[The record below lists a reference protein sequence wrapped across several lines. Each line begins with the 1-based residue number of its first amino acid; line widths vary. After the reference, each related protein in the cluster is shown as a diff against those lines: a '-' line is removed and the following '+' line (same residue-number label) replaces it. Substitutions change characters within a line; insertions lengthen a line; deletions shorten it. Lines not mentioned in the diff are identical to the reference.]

1 MADHSALNIYT
12 DGSCYSSPRRGGIG
26 IRFVFPDYMH
36 KEKIDFDPEG
46 YIGAT
51 NNEMELKACIVALQE
66 VSKVSELQQVSRIIV
81 HTDSFY
87 VVDNYN
93 TAACFWSKNKWQ
105 KRTGAPVMNVDLW
118 KELLKE
124 RRKIRKRID
133 IEWLRRRSNEHGR
146 AVDKLAK
153 KSAKYATKRLSGFVD
168 VRKKLSN
175 KSVEYGSVKMLGQK
189 ISIRIITSEYLRSPH
204 KIWKYKYEVIS
215 KKSRFYK
222 NVDIIYYPGSLRKR
236 YGYLVS
242 LNKNNDY
249 PQISKVLKVI

>member
-1 MADHSALNIYT
+1 MIDQNALNIYT
-12 DGSCYSSPRRGGIG
+12 DGSSFSSPRRGGIG
-26 IRFVFPDYMH
+26 VRFVFPDYMN
-36 KEKIDFDPEG
+36 KEKQDFAPEG
-46 YIGAT
+46 YVGAT
-51 NNEMELKACIVALQE
+51 NNEMELKACIMALKQ
-66 VSKVSELQQVSRIIV
+66 VSKFSELQQVSRIII
-81 HTDSFY
+81 HTDSSY
-87 VVDNYN
+87 VADHYT
-93 TAACFWSKNKWQ
+93 TAVYFWSQNKWYT
-105 KRTGAPVMNVDLW
+105 RAGAPVQNIDLW

-222 NVDIIYYPGSLRKR
+222 NVDVIYYAGALRKR
-236 YGYLVS
+236 YSYLVS
-242 LNKNNDY
+242 FNKNNDY
-249 PQISKVLKVI
+249 PQISKVLRVI